1 MDKACPRAI
10 LAAVSENNISELR
23 AMLESIGYTVSA
35 TASNGNAALECVR
48 STLPDL
54 VLAEAVL
61 PGLDGP
67 MLAERIFSMPLSR
80 YPAVILTALP
90 GSRVPIQESIRNSGC
105 TVIEKPVIREKL
117 ANILPALIPERRR
130 LSAERM
136 RILEKML
143 DDLGIPDHRGKDY
156 LIRAV
161 SLAWFD
167 GRYAHSLKGRIYPV
181 ISEEFG
187 AASAR
192 VERSLRY
199 VIDYAWRTGEIEKQH
214 KIFGD
219 TIDARRGK
227 PTCGEMIAR
236 LADILRW
243 EGRQ

>member
-10 LAAVSENNISELR
+10 VAAISESSVSELC
-23 AMLESIGYTVSA
+23 AMLESIGYIVCATVSD
-35 TASNGNAALECVR
+35 GNAALEFTR
-48 STLPDL
+48 SMLPDL

-80 YPAVILTALP
+80 YPAIILAALP
-90 GSRVPIQESIRNSGC
+90 GAMVPIPESIKNFGF
-105 TVIEKPVIREKL
+105 TVIEKPVIRERL
-117 ANILPALIPERRR
+117 AEVLPALIPERRR
-130 LSAERM
+130 LSMDRM
-136 RILEKML
+136 QRLKKLL
-143 DDLGIPDHRGKDY
+143 DDLGIPDHRGRDC

-167 GRYAHSLKGRIYPV
+167 DRFAHSLKGRIYPA
-181 ISEEFG
+181 ISEESG
-187 AASAR
+187 ITPAQA
-192 VERSLRY
+192 ERALRY
-199 VIDYAWRTGEIEKQH
+199 VIDYAWRSGKIEKQH
-214 KIFGD
+214 EIFGD